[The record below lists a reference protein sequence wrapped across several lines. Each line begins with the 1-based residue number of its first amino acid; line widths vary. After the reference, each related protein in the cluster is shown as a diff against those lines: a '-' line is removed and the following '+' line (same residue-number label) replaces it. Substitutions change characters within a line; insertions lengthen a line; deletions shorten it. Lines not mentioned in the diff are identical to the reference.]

1 MKLSEFKLAL
11 KNSKEIKFIL
21 PDGSFI
27 PQHFHVT
34 EVAEITKNFMDCGG
48 TIRKENL
55 VSFQLWYS
63 SDLKHRLSSEKL
75 LSIIKLSE
83 EKIGIQDFDIEVEYQ
98 QETIGKFGL
107 EYDGIYFILTQKQTA
122 CLAEDACGIP
132 EEKPKIKLS
141 ELNSNSCCSPSSGC
155 Y

>member
-1 MKLSEFKLAL
+1 
-11 KNSKEIKFIL
+11 
-21 PDGSFI
+21 
-27 PQHFHVT
+27 
-34 EVAEITKNFMDCGG
+34 MDCGG

-55 VSFQLWYS
+55 VGFQLWYA
-63 SDLKHRLSSEKL
+63 SDLEHRLSSEKL

-141 ELNSNSCCSPSSGC
+141 ELNSNSCCSTSSGC
-155 Y
+155 C